1 MRPVVINVSDASVAA
16 KASNPVVLDHYI
28 SPFATTLSV
37 LVDGTVNYTVQYT
50 FDRVFEDGYTPASGN
65 WVDHPSLTTQTATK
79 DSNLAYPA
87 TAVRIVLNS
96 GSGSVRF
103 TVIQAGI
110 A

>member
-1 MRPVVINVSDASVAA
+1 MRPVVQTVSDASVAA
-16 KASNPVVLDHYI
+16 KSGNAIPLDVFI
-28 SPFATTLSV
+28 SPFNTTLSV
-37 LVDGTVNYTVQYT
+37 TVTGTVNYTVQYT
-50 FDRVFEDGYTPASGN
+50 FDNVQASDWTPVTAN
-65 WVDHPSLTTQTATK
+65 WVDHPSLTSKTGSL

-110 A
+110 